1 MNQVRWSGCD
11 RNNLLE
17 YKDGD
22 DQDKDHV
29 IVRVTEEKA
38 SVEFLN
44 EEICWPCI

>member
-11 RNNLLE
+11 WNNLLE